1 MVVSAVKRTEVELL
15 ASLQD
20 LRRKMKILQRESDIE
35 KGISW
40 QHLEMATGSL
50 QAAVTELLHTED
62 PSALIET
69 GLQVWGEQVS
79 KALREAEVGEEA
91 IEVKRTGIALLA
103 PQTVRRALT
112 PWRIQILE
120 LLRQQRVSSA
130 ARLAQLTER
139 SPAAISRDLKVLYNL
154 GFIGYEPRGKR
165 KEPVL
170 LTEGI
175 LILLSTSARGAPAG
189 EGATH
194 D

>member
-1 MVVSAVKRTEVELL
+1 MVVNAAKDTEVELL
-15 ASLQD
+15 TSLQD
-20 LRRKMKILQRESDIE
+20 LRRKMKTLQQESDIE
-35 KGISW
+35 KGIIW
-40 QHLEMATGSL
+40 KHLEMATESL
-50 QAAVTELLHTED
+50 QAAVTELLRTEG
-62 PSALIET
+62 PSSLIET

-103 PQTVRRALT
+103 PQTACRVLT
-112 PWRIQILE
+112 PKRTQLLE

-130 ARLAQLTER
+130 AQLAQLTER

-154 GFIGYEPRGKR
+154 GFIDYEPRGKR

-175 LILLSTSARGAPAG
+175 LILLGTSARGRPAG
-189 EGATH
+189 KGARH